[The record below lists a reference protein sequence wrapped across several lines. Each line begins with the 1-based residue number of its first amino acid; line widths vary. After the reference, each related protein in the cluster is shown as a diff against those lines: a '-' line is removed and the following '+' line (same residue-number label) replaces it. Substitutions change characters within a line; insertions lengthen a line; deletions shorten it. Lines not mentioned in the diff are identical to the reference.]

1 MRTQDAAL
9 AGLPPVSERIS
20 ARARNIRIEVRPD
33 GEVRLVIPRHA
44 SRRAA
49 YDFLQS
55 RADWVRSKLIELNRR
70 QAAAI
75 PRRTLNW
82 DGADLLSLRGRDLPL
97 LRVPAR
103 PARIAVRF
111 DDDAVR
117 VLAPAAA
124 PAVECAR
131 ALRGALRELARSEA
145 EHWLLR
151 EAVRLDVDYVGP
163 RIADQK
169 SLWGSCS
176 PQGLISLSWRL
187 VLAPPEVFRYVVV
200 HELCHRRHLDHSARF
215 WRLVSRQMPD
225 YETPRAWLREHGPML
240 HAVLSS

>member
-1 MRTQDAAL
+1 MRSTDAAL
-9 AGLPPVSERIS
+9 AGLPPVNERIS
-20 ARARNIRIEVRPD
+20 VRARNIRIEVRPD
-33 GEVRLVIPRHA
+33 GEVRLVIPRSA

-55 RADWVRSKLIELNRR
+55 RAGWVRDKLQELNRR

-82 DGADLLSLRGRDLPL
+82 DGSDLLPLRGRDLPL
-97 LRVPAR
+97 LWIPAR
-103 PARIAVRF
+103 ISRIAVRIE
-111 DDDAVR
+111 DDR
-117 VLAPAAA
+117 VCVMAPSSTSSS
-124 PAVECAR
+124 ELAR
-131 ALRGALRELARSEA
+131 ALRQSLRELARTEAVHWLDAEA
-145 EHWLLR
+145 E
-151 EAVRLDVDYVGP
+151 RLNVDYAGP

-200 HELCHRRHLDHSARF
+200 HELCHRKHLDHSSRF

-225 YETPRAWLREHGPML
+225 YEAPRAWLREHGPML